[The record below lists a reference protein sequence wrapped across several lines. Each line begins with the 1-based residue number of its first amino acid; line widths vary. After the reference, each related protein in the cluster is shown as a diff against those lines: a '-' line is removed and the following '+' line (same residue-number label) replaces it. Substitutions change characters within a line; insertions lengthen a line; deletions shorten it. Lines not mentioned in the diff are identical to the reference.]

1 MNSTTFNNDI
11 AVARYIARTKPD
23 LKLYGENV
31 LQSTEVRLSFRS
43 TSMLMHDIIHALV
56 IIANLL
62 FRNIIRKIL

>member
-31 LQSTEVRLSFRS
+31 LQSTEVTVTLDYP
-43 TSMLMHDIIHALV
+43 LD
-56 IIANLL
+56 LL
-62 FRNIIRKIL
+62 QC